1 MPRAPE
7 KASCK
12 CSCIFYGCGSSPTG
26 WKPQK
31 PRTFRQH
38 QEQDDLQR
46 ALEATQRGGEQ
57 RGEPSSKRPSL
68 SEFGDD
74 IQEDAHLDERA
85 AGSGRDAVT
94 RSEADEFQ
102 NQRELEHDQDI
113 EMVETHEDVQIRVMA
128 MQEDA
133 LVEQR
138 SLFDGH
144 HHPTLDNLDNGNM
157 SDDDY
162 FFTRLRHA
170 FTPPP
175 PEEIGEQEEEEVVV
189 EEAVLEPEDEQPVL
203 DEILHVPLGDVFNFS
218 DVHEQD
224 YYHDQLPQAFED
236 HSIIRNVYIRVF
248 VLVVVHGVSH
258 SAAQCTLDGLRLTI
272 TQAANKHPEDDYPGL
287 SNFARMVPTVLK
299 RLGLSMDH
307 FIIYLTVCDVCWAV
321 HHPSTIS
328 DLPSP
333 SCTSKNCTGTIYKE
347 KRLANG
353 DIKRTPVK
361 IVPYVPLERAIQRFL
376 LRPGKW
382 EQLQHWR
389 GRGDEAGPVPP
400 NYESGFDAFANP
412 SKPMTDIYDGWGWR
426 AIQAEGR
433 RIRHSRCRRSRTQ
446 PEFNIDWFQSTT
458 RDCHS
463 TGAFYVVICNNPRSI
478 RYAAEETI
486 LAMVLPGPHEP
497 NLQQLNNLMDVFVNS
512 AMRLGQGVEFK
523 VYDHN
528 ELELVH
534 THLSMNCSNLPSSRR
549 TNGYQGHASKLF
561 MCPQCCATYFSL
573 VHPSCFDPTQFEPRE
588 DWRHIKYAFRARDA
602 NEHNA
607 QVIREHRG
615 VSWTPLNYLPGW
627 MPAGSAGIDFMH
639 CVFLTMV
646 KHVTKVIIHG
656 HGLLNS
662 TQETDP
668 IQLLEKFYHDL
679 HWPPEMSYGK
689 GSVKADQWRNLI
701 HVLFVGLF
709 VAWEQHGE
717 IPDANAPPSAANTKI
732 AKAQAK
738 YTTAT
743 RTCLR
748 EFTLAQ
754 NPLTPPEVLDQLSNF
769 TVAIRIL
776 ATREISPMDVKR
788 GSAALARATQT
799 WVSMHLPLTPYFHFG
814 QHLEEQI
821 YKHGPIYGHWTFPYK
836 QLNGKLL

>member
-1 MPRAPE
+1 
-7 KASCK
+7 
-12 CSCIFYGCGSSPTG
+12 
-26 WKPQK
+26 
-31 PRTFRQH
+31 
-38 QEQDDLQR
+38 
-46 ALEATQRGGEQ
+46 
-57 RGEPSSKRPSL
+57 
-68 SEFGDD
+68 
-74 IQEDAHLDERA
+74 
-85 AGSGRDAVT
+85 
-94 RSEADEFQ
+94 
-102 NQRELEHDQDI
+102 
-113 EMVETHEDVQIRVMA
+113 
-128 MQEDA
+128 
-133 LVEQR
+133 
-138 SLFDGH
+138 
-144 HHPTLDNLDNGNM
+144 M

-170 FTPPP
+170 LTPPP
-175 PEEIGEQEEEEVVV
+175 PEEIGEQEEEEEVEEEVEEEEE

-203 DEILHVPLGDVFNFS
+203 DDILHVPLGDVFDFS

-236 HSIIRNVYIRVF
+236 HSIIRNAYIRVF

-272 TQAANKHPEDDYPGL
+272 TQAANKHPEDNYPGL
-287 SNFARMVPTVLK
+287 SNFARTVPTVLK

-333 SCTSKNCTGTIYKE
+333 SCTSENCTGTIYKE
-347 KRLANG
+347 KRLANS

-389 GRGDEAGPVPP
+389 GGGDDAGPVPP
-400 NYESGFDAFANP
+400 NYESGFDAFDNP

-426 AIQAEGR
+426 AIQAGLER
-433 RIRHSRCRRSRTQ
+433 RRGGEFSIHDVDVQELDQRFISLPCGLVLQ
-446 PEFNIDWFQSTT
+446 FNIDWFQSTT

-534 THLSMNCSNLPSSRR
+534 THLSMNCSDLPSSRR

-561 MCPQCCATYFSL
+561 MCPQCCATSFSL

-662 TQETDP
+662 TQETNP
-668 IQLLEKFYHDL
+668 IQRLEKFYHDL
-679 HWPPEMSYGK
+679 QWPPEVTRLPPSAS
-689 GSVKADQWRNLI
+689 SVKADQWRNLI
-701 HVLFVGLF
+701 HVFFVGLF

-743 RTCLR
+743 RTRLHRNLR
-748 EFTLAQ
+748 RHYDALLE
-754 NPLTPPEVLDQLSNF
+754 F

-799 WVSMHLPLTPYFHFG
+799 WASMHLPLTPYFHFG

-821 YKHGPIYGHWTFPYK
+821 YKHGPIYGHWTFPYE
-836 QLNGKLL
+836 QLNGKLLRFKHNHHKGGELEGTLMRRWWAVTFNYEL